1 MTVLHTARLRLE
13 PCSLEH
19 LQGLHD
25 MNRDPAV
32 MRYITGRGETL
43 QETEDMIARVQARW
57 AELGYS
63 WWSFLDLA
71 TGQVVGA
78 GCIQHL
84 GRDRAQPLEIGWRLR
99 QDRWG
104 QGLGSEAAQRMAS
117 FAFDELQTP
126 LLCAVCHPDNQAS
139 AHVMKKL
146 GMSYRGLEH
155 WYDMDTSVYDM
166 DRAAWLA
173 RSAP

>member
-13 PCSLEH
+13 PCCPEH
-19 LQGLHD
+19 LSGLHE

-32 MRYITGRGETL
+32 MRYITGRAETL
-43 QETEDMIARVQARW
+43 EETQAMIERVQARW

-63 WWSFLDLA
+63 WWSFIDA
-71 TGQVVGA
+71 ASGQVVGA

-99 QDRWG
+99 QDCWG
-104 QGLGSEAAQRMAS
+104 QGLASEAAQVMAA
-117 FAFDELQTP
+117 FAFETLQAP

-146 GMSYRGLEH
+146 GMVYRGQER
-155 WYDMDTSVYDM
+155 WYEMDTAVYEM
-166 DRAAWLA
+166 DRAAWRA
-173 RSAP
+173 RAAA